1 MELNWK
7 DIKVTPSYKIDSM
20 EGKIEDISNFPNS
33 PGLHNPIHQRIS
45 NVGISAFFNHDR
57 DVIHARSSFQ
67 RISNFPTFP
76 CLHDLCN
83 IVQVILSFFH
93 FIFFVT

>member
-1 MELNWK
+1 MQLIGKSELELNWK

-45 NVGISAFFNHDR
+45 NVGISAFL
-57 DVIHARSSFQ
+57 HARSSFQ

-76 CLHDLCN
+76 SLHDLCN
-83 IVQVILSFFH
+83 IV
-93 FIFFVT
+93 